1 MIELQDQSKR
11 PESNGPTLETDQNQ
25 ATMKSEGDI
34 TGGKDLSQQENTRL
48 VVPKPTVG
56 LRTDSLFCTNEIKT
70 SRYNWYN
77 FLPIA
82 IAIQFTKVANVSWLF
97 VMILNMFP
105 AIRINSP
112 LVVAVV
118 LGVILFIGVLKE
130 GISDLSRHKQD
141 KKTNGT
147 PVIKMGHAS
156 PGNKNHRFNQTLKD
170 VKVGDILFLEHG
182 QQIPADCVIL
192 AVTNEQ
198 ETDEGFIQT
207 A

>member
-1 MIELQDQSKR
+1 MIELEDQRKR
-11 PESNGPTLETDQNQ
+11 PAAESNGPTLEADQNQ
-25 ATMKSEGDI
+25 ATMKSEDGI
-34 TGGKDLSQQENTRL
+34 TGGKDLHSSQQENTRL

-130 GISDLSRHKQD
+130 GLSDLSRHK
-141 KKTNGT
+141 
-147 PVIKMGHAS
+147 
-156 PGNKNHRFNQTLKD
+156 
-170 VKVGDILFLEHG
+170 
-182 QQIPADCVIL
+182 
-192 AVTNEQ
+192 
-198 ETDEGFIQT
+198 
-207 A
+207 